1 MRRKINLGPT
11 EVTICIRTLRKSCEH
26 FCFLGA
32 TVDAVF
38 ALVHVKLFMISII
51 GKLAFAV
58 GAFGVY
64 MLHTEEHLERE
75 VQPQSTS

>member
-1 MRRKINLGPT
+1 MRRRIQFMSLDFT
-11 EVTICIRTLRKSCEH
+11 VCVRTLRKPCEH

-38 ALVHVKLFMISII
+38 ALVHVEFFLVAII

-64 MLHTEEHLERE
+64 MLHTEEHLEHS
-75 VQPQSTS
+75 VS